1 MTIDI
6 RIEKADELDPQRTSS
21 MARNAFHKGGPE
33 LSPERFAWTYRDGYD
48 RATLV
53 SAFSEGEKVGQLAA
67 FYKTVLIDGEPQTAA
82 ELADL
87 FVAPPFR
94 SFQAVS
100 SLYKELKK
108 AVTAEGARLIYA
120 YANESAALLNKRFF
134 KMEEITRLPVRV
146 GLSVPMPVPSARRGI
161 GLSRNVGDVAALY
174 AHLSEKYPGGGA
186 TWSREAFAHRIG
198 SPVYSYVWASNGE
211 CAMLA
216 SPRVI
221 RSVPVLLICATFGRI
236 DAAAGKGTARAL
248 IGSLCRAT
256 GRHLYLYA
264 GWNDAVRFSGGFAV
278 PEKALGGKFVIQSN
292 FLNSQREKI
301 GRFEILDIDYG

>member
-1 MTIDI
+1 MTIEI
-6 RIEKADELDPQRTSS
+6 RIEKADELDPVRTSS
-21 MARNAFHKGGPE
+21 MARSAFDKGGPE
-33 LSPERFAWTYRDGYD
+33 LSPERFAWTYGGGYD
-48 RATLV
+48 RTTLV
-53 SAFSEGEKVGQLAA
+53 SAFSDGEKVGQLAA
-67 FYKTVLIDGEPQTAA
+67 FYRTVLIDGEPQMAA

-108 AVTAEGARLIYA
+108 AVTAQGVRLIYA

-134 KMEEITRLPVRV
+134 KMEEITRMPVRA
-146 GLSVPMPVPSARRGI
+146 GLSASLLPPSARHGI
-161 GLSRNVGDVAALY
+161 GLSRNVDDIASLY
-174 AHLSEKYPGGGA
+174 AHLSARHPVGGA
-186 TWSREAFAHRIG
+186 SCSKEAFANRLG
-198 SPVYSYVWASNGE
+198 SPVYSYVWASNGD

-236 DAAAGKGTARAL
+236 DEATDKGTHGAL
-248 IGSLCRAT
+248 IASLCRAT

-264 GWNDAVRFSGGFAV
+264 GWNDAVRFSRGFAV
-278 PEKALGGKFVIQSN
+278 PEKMLGGKFVIQSN
-292 FLNSQREKI
+292 FLNSQRDKI